1 MSLASRKVPIGH
13 TSRRIFTNPAPT
25 SLEISPSQFNHFHV
39 RIKLEVHVQNHP
51 APHMPHRP
59 GTQLYLG
66 QLALSNSD
74 IPSRPTIA
82 PTQITAAHA
91 NHLRHP
97 RAIHAASNNPTI
109 LSSSRDT
116 TPSARA
122 LSRPPA
128 FANLPRAPPQPA
140 FRCRRATGPG
150 GLRPAGAAARAAAG
164 AGGRRLRR
172 RETRRGAAAFLP
184 TTVRGLRAEGD
195 SRSRWRSP

>member
-1 MSLASRKVPIGH
+1 
-13 TSRRIFTNPAPT
+13 
-25 SLEISPSQFNHFHV
+25 
-39 RIKLEVHVQNHP
+39 
-51 APHMPHRP
+51 MPHRP

-164 AGGRRLRR
+164 AGGGSVVSARRGGAQPRFSPLRSRGCGRRGIRGRDGGRRSFAGAARRWRWSAVSLGAVSVDRSRR
-172 RETRRGAAAFLP
+172 R
-184 TTVRGLRAEGD
+184 
-195 SRSRWRSP
+195 